1 MLSLPLDVSA
11 RYTPLREATQLLLF
25 FLFRKVAPKLAKPN
39 PKKLNPWDE
48 ANLLQN
54 MKQENVHITTVAQQ
68 RYVYRESTAGGKYMY
83 LATWELTMV
92 AGLIAHSEL
101 KK

>member
-1 MLSLPLDVSA
+1 MNVP
-11 RYTPLREATQLLLF
+11 QLLLF
-25 FLFRKVAPKLAKPN
+25 FLFRKAAPKLAKPSS
-39 PKKLNPWDE
+39 KKLNPWDE

-68 RYVYRESTAGGKYMY
+68 RYVYRESAAG
-83 LATWELTMV
+83 AESTRHFVASTWSKLTML

>member
-1 MLSLPLDVSA
+1 VSCTLRVVSA
-11 RYTPLREATQLLLF
+11 PGRVSKVHTTEGGNQLLLF
-25 FLFRKVAPKLAKPN
+25 FLFRKVAPKLAKPT

-68 RYVYRESTAGGKYMY
+68 RYVYRESAAGTARGVHALRERQRGR
-83 LATWELTMV
+83 
-92 AGLIAHSEL
+92 
-101 KK
+101 